1 MLRQRDDALG
11 FRPVGP
17 VMAGATGGLAPPD
30 LQAQAHRPVQ
40 GRHRA
45 AVLVADR
52 HPPPAV
58 GAAAPNR
65 PQHPLPLG
73 PRPRLPTCHAHPL
86 TYSSGEQRTANFA
99 GLEKKTDKLWV
110 WKARDRAT
118 DRIIDWELGGGGAAA
133 LERLLDRLERWGVRL
148 YCADGWEA
156 YAELIPQGRLYVG
169 KEGNARDRTRSFP
182 AAALARPL
190 PAPHLRRLQGRA
202 HGRRFHRPV
211 RALRWQRQDRRS
223 LIYAGL

>member
-1 MLRQRDDALG
+1 
-11 FRPVGP
+11 
-17 VMAGATGGLAPPD
+17 MAGATGRLAPPD

-99 GLEKKTDKLWV
+99 GLAFFALGWPFLR
-110 WKARDRAT
+110 WFH
-118 DRIIDWELGGGGAAA
+118 EL
-133 LERLLDRLERWGVRL
+133 LE
-148 YCADGWEA
+148 
-156 YAELIPQGRLYVG
+156 Q
-169 KEGNARDRTRSFP
+169 
-182 AAALARPL
+182 
-190 PAPHLRRLQGRA
+190 
-202 HGRRFHRPV
+202 HRPRIDV
-211 RALRWQRQDRRS
+211 DEQALLAW
-223 LIYAGL
+223 LLC